1 MIQLLVAA
9 IFMLPVQPTGNMKD
23 TVITLNKVDD
33 GYRGIWYANQPSN
46 DEYVFKYS
54 GGLATYPAN
63 HYPFSVY
70 APEVNKTF
78 FCYGGTDK
86 AGKTLLHTVSYYDH
100 TTGMVPRPVV
110 VMDKNTNDAHDNP
123 VLNIDAQGYIWLF
136 STSHGTE
143 SPSYMHRSVKPYD
156 ISSFERVT
164 PTRKEQGKT
173 IPFDNFS
180 YLQAWYSKGNGF
192 LQLFTHY
199 DRQVIPGQ
207 PRKPRRTISFITSKD
222 GVQYGEWKDIATIEE
237 GHYQTSGQWKNKIA
251 TSFNYHPV
259 KQGENG
265 LNYRTNLYYIA
276 TNDFGNTWRN
286 ANGTALALPLKDIE
300 NPALVKDYSKEGLNV
315 YINDIAF
322 DKKGNPVIL
331 YITSKGYEAGPQS
344 GPQQWHT
351 ARFTGKDWE
360 ILPVT
365 SSDNNYDMGSL
376 YIDAKGNWTIIGPTA
391 DGPQRYNTG
400 GEIVMWESRNKGRTW
415 QRKQLTYNS
424 TRNHCYPRK
433 PVNVHDDFYA
443 FWADGHGRQT
453 SESDLYF
460 SNRKGEVF
468 RLPRTMQTD
477 HAKPEK
483 LSLKK

>member
-1 MIQLLVAA
+1 MIQLLAAA
-9 IFMLPVQPTGNMKD
+9 IFMLPVQPAGNMKD
-23 TVITLNKVDD
+23 TAITLNKVDD

-86 AGKTLLHTVSYYDH
+86 AGKTLLHTVSYFDH
-100 TTGMVPRPVV
+100 ATGMVPRPVV

-123 VLNIDAQGYIWLF
+123 VLNIDALGYIWLF

-156 ISSFERVT
+156 ISAFERIE
-164 PTRKEQGKT
+164 PTRLENGKT

-180 YLQAWYSKGNGF
+180 YLQAWYSKGKGF
-192 LQLFTHY
+192 MHLFTHY

-222 GVQYGEWKDIATIEE
+222 GITYGEWKDIATIEE

-276 TNDFGNTWRN
+276 TNDFGRTWRN
-286 ANGTALALPLKDIE
+286 ANGKVLALPLKDIE

-331 YITSKGYEAGPQS
+331 YIASKGYEAGPQS

-351 ARFTGKDWE
+351 ARFTGKNWE
-360 ILPVT
+360 IHPVT
-365 SSDNNYDMGSL
+365 NSDNNYDMGSL
-376 YIDAKGNWTIIGPTA
+376 YIAPDGTWTIVGPTT

-400 GEIVMWESRNKGRTW
+400 GEITMWESSDKGRNWTA
-415 QRKQLTYNS
+415 KQLTANS
-424 TRNHCYPRK
+424 ARNHCYPRK
-433 PVNVHDDFYA
+433 PVQAHDDFYA
-443 FWADGHGRQT
+443 FWADGHGRKM

-460 SNRKGEVF
+460 SNKKGEVF
-468 RLPRTMQTD
+468 RLPRNMKETL
-477 HAKPEK
+477 AKPEK
-483 LSLKK
+483 VTLNK